1 MFNIVFN
8 DVVFKRDKFVK
19 ENRFIFFL
27 KLVKTVHLRRRILLA
42 VRFLPF
48 ANFQQI
54 LIHFPSYII
63 LKQIN
68 TIFIYCLD
76 KISYKNILVSQNH
89 NFTFY
94 SYFTILF
101 PYILKGFFVIFY
113 NTE

>member
-63 LKQIN
+63 LN
-68 TIFIYCLD
+68 
-76 KISYKNILVSQNH
+76 SYKNILVSQNH
-89 NFTFY
+89 DFTFY

-101 PYILKGFFVIFY
+101 PYVLKGFLVIFY